1 MEPPDDTVR
10 PSSVPSWMSELKGQP
25 GVPTLPPR
33 QRAAHLIDGAA
44 PTSRPRAPIVAQ
56 KTQATKP
63 VRRPRRRS
71 APTKKERAPPRSL
84 TESWESLRLFGR
96 KNLGRRL
103 EEGDEASD
111 HVHFVNCDTTQEEA
125 SSLFSVREVVENSD
139 GHLEAQPSSMFV
151 IPELPKGRELLLNVL
166 STWGDP
172 HYVGLAGFEVF
183 DERGELVPVEDVWAD
198 PSNIN
203 VLPGNED
210 DPRVVENLLDG
221 VNHTGDDLHAW
232 LAPFTRGQ
240 RHHVGLRFT
249 RTTTIAMVRLWNYN
263 KSRIHSYRGVR
274 YAEMMLEV
282 SEKNEVALGFHERN
296 GYSILSTW
304 CKGEAGGGGE
314 VVVRRGVL
322 WEVEQ
327 TGKHV
332 MRKQL
337 GE

>member
-1 MEPPDDTVR
+1 MEPSDPTAGSMR

-25 GVPTLPPR
+25 GVPALPPR

-44 PTSRPRAPIVAQ
+44 PTSRPRAPIVTQ

-111 HVHFVNCDTTQEEA
+111 HVHFVNCDTTQDET

-151 IPELPKGRELLLNVL
+151 IPELPRGRELLLNVL

-172 HYVGLAGFEVF
+172 HYVGLAAE
-183 DERGELVPVEDVWAD
+183 
-198 PSNIN
+198 
-203 VLPGNED
+203 
-210 DPRVVENLLDG
+210 
-221 VNHTGDDLHAW
+221 H
-232 LAPFTRGQ
+232 
-240 RHHVGLRFT
+240 
-249 RTTTIAMVRLWNYN
+249 
-263 KSRIHSYRGVR
+263 KS
-274 YAEMMLEV
+274 
-282 SEKNEVALGFHERN
+282 
-296 GYSILSTW
+296 
-304 CKGEAGGGGE
+304 
-314 VVVRRGVL
+314 
-322 WEVEQ
+322 
-327 TGKHV
+327 
-332 MRKQL
+332 
-337 GE
+337 